1 MTELFRAM
9 LLWFKPRQRLG
20 RLRGQNWDTIRRMA
34 KERDA
39 IPVGYV
45 TDKAGRKWRVYKPG
59 ELGEL
64 AKY

>member
-20 RLRGQNWDTIRRMA
+20 RLHGQNWDTIRRTA
-34 KERDA
+34 R
-39 IPVGYV
+39 
-45 TDKAGRKWRVYKPG
+45 

-64 AKY
+64 AKYKY